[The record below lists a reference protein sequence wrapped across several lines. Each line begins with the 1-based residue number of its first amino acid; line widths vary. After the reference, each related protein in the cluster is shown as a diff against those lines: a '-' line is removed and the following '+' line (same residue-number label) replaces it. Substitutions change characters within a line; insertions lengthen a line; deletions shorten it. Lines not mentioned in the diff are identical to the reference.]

1 MVSPLNNDKDVD
13 DHSLCWFR
21 VVHQQKRVLT
31 LETYPLRRWLHSS
44 LLHRCCHIVTHI
56 LEVEK
61 VAVAMSNDYHD
72 IHSYS
77 IGYHD
82 DGETTTQLC
91 YHNDRV
97 EVLL

>member
-1 MVSPLNNDKDVD
+1 
-13 DHSLCWFR
+13 
-21 VVHQQKRVLT
+21 
-31 LETYPLRRWLHSS
+31 
-44 LLHRCCHIVTHI
+44 VTHI
-56 LEVEK
+56 LEVET

-82 DGETTTQLC
+82 DGETMPLC

>member
-1 MVSPLNNDKDVD
+1 MVSPLNNDKDVG
-13 DHSLCWFR
+13 DHSLYWFR
-21 VVHQQKRVLT
+21 VDHQQKRVLT

-44 LLHRCCHIVTHI
+44 LLLHL
-56 LEVEK
+56 LEVET
-61 VAVAMSNDYHD
+61 VAVAMSNDYHG

-82 DGETTTQLC
+82 DGETTQLC

-97 EVLL
+97 EVLM